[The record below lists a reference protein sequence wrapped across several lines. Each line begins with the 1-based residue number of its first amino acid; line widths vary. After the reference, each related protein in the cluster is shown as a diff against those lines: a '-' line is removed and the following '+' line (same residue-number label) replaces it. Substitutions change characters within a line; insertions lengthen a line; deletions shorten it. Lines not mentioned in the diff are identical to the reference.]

1 MTAMITNCQP
11 LPLQQPPQSRSSVSF
26 ATPLLSKQ
34 LAGGSDAQF
43 AFARVQGDVCLV
55 QLIGQTD
62 SGTPLLDIPIFR
74 HEFVS
79 IFRYSHSARV
89 HPAEVRLLE
98 PLDDHAVRYEEDSGT
113 VFLAKDLMSRL
124 KRIMDT
130 SAMLKAGRGRLVPGR
145 RKS

>member
-1 MTAMITNCQP
+1 MITNGQP
-11 LPLQQPPQSRSSVSF
+11 LPPQQSPKSRSSVSF
-26 ATPLLSKQ
+26 ATPLSKQ
-34 LAGGSDAQF
+34 LAGDSDAHF

-55 QLIGQTD
+55 QH

-79 IFRYSHSARV
+79 IFRYSHRARV
-89 HPAEVRLLE
+89 HPAEVKLLE

-124 KRIMDT
+124 KRIMDA
-130 SAMLKAGRGRLVPGR
+130 SARSKGGRGRLAPGR
-145 RKS
+145 RRG

>member
-1 MTAMITNCQP
+1 
-11 LPLQQPPQSRSSVSF
+11 
-26 ATPLLSKQ
+26 
-34 LAGGSDAQF
+34 F

-55 QLIGQTD
+55 QRESFPRNALDIALCSQDGAVIGQTD

-113 VFLAKDLMSRL
+113 VFVAKDLMSRL
-124 KRIMDT
+124 KRI
-130 SAMLKAGRGRLVPGR
+130 
-145 RKS
+145 

>member
-1 MTAMITNCQP
+1 MTMNCQSIP
-11 LPLQQPPQSRSSVSF
+11 AQQTTKSSVSF
-26 ATPLLSKQ
+26 ATPLFSKQ
-34 LAGGSDAQF
+34 LAGGSDVHF

-55 QLIGQTD
+55 QLVGQTD
-62 SGTPLLDIPIFR
+62 TSTSGAPLLDIPIFR

-98 PLDDHAVRYEEDSGT
+98 PLDNHAVRYEEDSGT
-113 VFLAKDLMSRL
+113 VFLAKDLMSHL
-124 KRIMDT
+124 KRIMDA
-130 SAMLKAGRGRLVPGR
+130 SAMLKASRGCPFRGR